1 VYLDQKDG
9 YDGKSYFYQAFIMN
23 NKIEMLRI
31 LNAATPVIDWSYE
44 FYDFSTTEST
54 DFYRLKDPAFIHMDP
69 ENP

>member
-1 VYLDQKDG
+1 MYLDQKDG

-23 NKIEMLRI
+23 DKIQMMRI

-44 FYDFSTTEST
+44 FYDFSATEST